1 MRIGILGSGGVATT
15 LAAGLADLGHD
26 LCLGTRNSGKL
37 KDFQAQ
43 HPQVQVGSF
52 QCCAAFG
59 DLLILAVKGSAAQAA
74 LEAAGAEALHGK
86 PVLDATNP
94 IADVAPDGGVLTLFT
109 TEGQSLMEQL
119 QAAFPDTHFVKA
131 FSCVGAAFMVKP
143 SLPGGPPTMFI
154 CGDHDSAKQT
164 ARTLL
169 DQLGWECED
178 MGDARAAR
186 AIEPLV
192 KLWCLPGFLR
202 GQWTHAFK
210 LIKL

>member
-15 LAAGLADLGHD
+15 LATGLADLGHD
-26 LCLGTRNSGKL
+26 ICLGTRDTAKL
-37 KDFQAQ
+37 GSFQAA
-43 HPQVQVGSF
+43 HPTVKVGSF
-52 QCCAAFG
+52 RDSAMFG
-59 DLLILAVKGSAAQAA
+59 ELLILAVKGSAAHAV
-74 LEAAGAEALHGK
+74 LEAAGTEALKGK
-86 PVLDATNP
+86 AVLDATNP

-109 TEGQSLMEQL
+109 TEAQSLMEQL
-119 QAAFPDTHFVKA
+119 QVAFPGAHLVKA

-143 SLPGGPPTMFI
+143 VLPGGPPTMFI
-154 CGDHDSAKQT
+154 CGNNDAAKQS
-164 ARTLL
+164 ARALL
-169 DQLGWECED
+169 DQLGWDCED